1 MILITKQMIPFF
13 RKIRKKMA
21 DDNKPLKYIRY
32 AIGEITLIIIGI
44 ILALSL
50 NSWKDNKMVK
60 AESQE
65 LLDRLVVDLE
75 HDLSY
80 FDAQEKEYITW
91 IQQIDLIL
99 DQVLD
104 NDSVKISKFDQF
116 AAGRMSLNFLQVNRI
131 TFTEM
136 FNGGKILKFNNGEII
151 REIKKYYQYAEIELE
166 KLNSDNEIFYKWS
179 LETYGD
185 EFSIIHRLYTG
196 RNLDYIDWSWRNNPK
211 RKEYQHIESI
221 NIYYKIAIENNI
233 EIINNLQDKSKQL
246 IKRISE
252 EFD

>member
-1 MILITKQMIPFF
+1 MEK
-13 RKIRKKMA
+13 
-21 DDNKPLKYIRY
+21 NKTVKYLKY
-32 AIGEITLIIIGI
+32 AIGEITLILIGI
-44 ILALSL
+44 ILALQL
-50 NSWKDNKMVK
+50 NSWNDNRMVK

-65 LLDRLVVDLE
+65 LLDRLVMDLE
-75 HDLSY
+75 GDLSY
-80 FDAQEKEYITW
+80 FDAQELEYKKW
-91 IQQIDLIL
+91 SQQIDLIL

-104 NDSVKISKFDQF
+104 NDSVKISEWDQF
-116 AAGRMSLNFLQVNRI
+116 AAGRMSMNFLKVNQI

-136 FNGGKILKFNNGEII
+136 FNSGKILKLNNYEII
-151 REIKKYYQYAEIELE
+151 REIKEYYQFAEIELE

-185 EFSIIHRLYTG
+185 EFNIIHRLLTG
-196 RNLDYIDWSWRNNPK
+196 RNLDFIDWSWRNNPK

-221 NIYYKIAIENNI
+221 NIYYKLAIESNI
-233 EIINNLQDKSKQL
+233 EIINSLQDKSKQL

>member
-1 MILITKQMIPFF
+1 MLKLFRRIRRKLIGDGNPK
-13 RKIRKKMA
+13 
-21 DDNKPLKYIRY
+21 RY
-32 AIGEITLIIIGI
+32 LIYALGEITLIIIGI
-44 ILALSL
+44 ILALQL
-50 NSWKDNKMVK
+50 NSWNDNRMVK

-75 HDLSY
+75 DDLSY
-80 FDAQEKEYITW
+80 FDAQKSEYITW
-91 IQQIDLIL
+91 LQEIDLIL

-104 NDSVKISKFDQF
+104 NDSVKISKLDQF
-116 AAGRMSLNFLQVNRI
+116 AAGRSSMNFLHVNQI

-136 FNGGKILKFNNGEII
+136 FNSGKILKFNNGEII
-151 REIKKYYQYAEIELE
+151 REIKEYYQYAEIELY
-166 KLNSDNEIFYKWS
+166 KLNSDNEIFFQWL

-185 EFSIIHRLYTG
+185 ELSIWLRLYSR

-221 NIYYKIAIENNI
+221 NIYYKNAIEANI
-233 EIINNLQDKSKQL
+233 EIINSLQDKSKQL

>member
-1 MILITKQMIPFF
+1 MIKIF
-13 RKIRKKMA
+13 RKIRYDLMEK
-21 DDNKPLKYIRY
+21 NKTGKYLKY
-32 AIGEITLIIIGI
+32 AIGEITLILIGI
-44 ILALSL
+44 ILALQL
-50 NSWKDNKMVK
+50 NSWNDNRMVK

-65 LLDRLVVDLE
+65 LLDRLVMDLE
-75 HDLSY
+75 GDLSY
-80 FDAQEKEYITW
+80 FDAQELEYKKW
-91 IQQIDLIL
+91 SQQIDLIL

-104 NDSVKISKFDQF
+104 NDSVKISEWDQF
-116 AAGRMSLNFLQVNRI
+116 AAGRMSMNFLKVNQI

-136 FNGGKILKFNNGEII
+136 FNSGKILKLNNYEII
-151 REIKKYYQYAEIELE
+151 REIKEYYQFAEIELE

-185 EFSIIHRLYTG
+185 EFNIIHRLLTG
-196 RNLDYIDWSWRNNPK
+196 RNLDFIDWSWRNNPK

-221 NIYYKIAIENNI
+221 NIYYKLAIESNI
-233 EIINNLQDKSKQL
+233 EIINSLQDKSKQL

>member
-1 MILITKQMIPFF
+1 MIPFF
-13 RKIRKKMA
+13 RKIRKQYA
-21 DDNKPLKYIRY
+21 DDNKPLKYMRY

-44 ILALSL
+44 ILALQL

-65 LLDRLVVDLE
+65 LLGRLVVDLE
-75 HDLSY
+75 DDLSY
-80 FDAQEKEYITW
+80 FDAQKLEYKTW
-91 IQQIDLIL
+91 LQQIDLIL

-104 NDSVKISKFDQF
+104 NDSVKISEWDQF
-116 AAGRMSLNFLQVNRI
+116 AAGRMSMNFLQVNRI

-151 REIKKYYQYAEIELE
+151 RKIKEYYQYAEIELE

-185 EFSIIHRLYTG
+185 EFNIIHRLISG

-221 NIYYKIAIENNI
+221 NIYYKLAIGTNI
-233 EIINNLQDKSKQL
+233 EIINNFQNKSKQL